1 MMARLC
7 PQGYVIGIEA
17 DHHVY
22 ELTRDNIAI
31 NGFRH
36 ARVIHAA
43 ASDLPGELTLF
54 RRNTRS
60 GNTSITPVDQ
70 GFTASMGELPVE
82 SFSVP
87 TVRID
92 DLQSELNGRL
102 DFIKID
108 VEGAEPLVISGA
120 SEVID
125 ANDNISI
132 LMEWSPGQIQ
142 AAGFDVADF
151 LESLAERGLTPF
163 DLDKKGCTPLTFGQ
177 LANIPYRVG
186 ILLKHV

>member
-1 MMARLC
+1 M
-7 PQGYVIGIEA
+7 
-17 DHHVY
+17 
-22 ELTRDNIAI
+22 
-31 NGFRH
+31 
-36 ARVIHAA
+36 IHAA

-60 GNTSITPVDQ
+60 GNTSITPADL
-70 GFTASMGELPVE
+70 GFTASLGELPVE

-92 DLQSELNGRL
+92 DLQKELGGRL

-120 SEVID
+120 SEIID
-125 ANDNISI
+125 LNRQISI
-132 LMEWSPGQIQ
+132 IMEWSPGQIQ
-142 AAGFDVADF
+142 AAGFDVAVF
-151 LESLAERGLTPF
+151 LESLADRGLTPF
-163 DLDKKGCTPLTFGQ
+163 DLDKKGRTPLTFGQ
-177 LANIPYRVG
+177 LANIPYRMG